1 MLNKILSKKIKFP
14 LSLRMFPFCHS
25 RESGNPSHLSLQGAF
40 PHVIARERS
49 DRSNLN
55 NSGFSLIELMVAAV
69 ILSLAIFGIFQAY
82 STGFLGMFDARDR
95 TVATNYVQEKMEELE
110 NADFDTVVGEASSQ
124 IFGDIKFSRNVNVE
138 YIDGSTNLIATEP
151 TNLKRVITTV
161 NWTDRNGVTKKVEN
175 SVLLQNTQFTPGD
188 AARISLYANPYN
200 VVLPVND
207 STTIIAVI
215 KDKQGNTVI
224 DWDGSD
230 ITFTIIS
237 EVSPEGESLEGL
249 LGTLSDYAVTPMKGQ
264 ASVVFTSSMAKLE
277 GTVIVEASVTTSDAS
292 NTFTDTIDIR
302 ITLGAVKIELTP
314 NPSSI
319 YADGEDE
326 SIITAII
333 QNAAGE
339 KIEGGEYD
347 ITFIVTGE
355 GTLIGSNPVT
365 SSLGKAT
372 ITLQSTITAGIA
384 NVTATSPN
392 LLSDSCDVQTSG
404 EPVGIILS
412 ASPNPIYSDDTS
424 EVTVTILDEN
434 GVPVIPAPGSVEI
447 TLNTLDGNLTGIT
460 PLTFDGVS
468 SQSMMFTPSIAEG
481 LATIW
486 TIGTYEESVE
496 ISIMQELIPHHIDLN
511 ANPPNIPYVDGIST
525 ITATIKDED
534 GITVHNY
541 NGDVT
546 FSMLSGFDQNDNPL
560 VFGILNDPDEIQDG
574 KVTCSNGVAT
584 IELESGGENGT
595 CRVKA
600 ENFLLPSTSTTID
613 VGFYTTATHILLTA
627 TRENIPVGGGNE
639 GTSKLTA
646 SIVDVDNIIVYNYN
660 GDVLFEF
667 LSGYNENDLLGN
679 AKFEF
684 VDNFKYSV
692 PIFNGIASVDLISLS
707 NAGVATLKASSVGL
721 LDSGILTIYIK
732 KTLKLAVFPNITY
745 FTAGKNVSFDI
756 EVRGGDITID
766 RMRVTWS
773 PPDSLELT
781 NVTIDADGNISNN
794 SEGMLNGSDFD
805 IVPINLL
812 EGITPLINRVTLTF
826 DSSIEDKDI
835 SIIFYPAAGESYCED
850 SYEINL

>member
-1 MLNKILSKKIKFP
+1 MLKINKILSKAIKSP
-14 LSLRMFPFCHS
+14 LSLRGLFPFCHS
-25 RESGNPSHLSLQGAF
+25 HESGNPSHLSWRGAK
-40 PHVIARERS
+40 R
-49 DRSNLN
+49 RSNLG
-55 NSGFSLIELMVAAV
+55 GFSLIELMVAAA
-69 ILSLAIFGIFQAY
+69 ILSLAIFGIFQAF
-82 STGFLGMFDARDR
+82 STGFLGMFDSRDR

-110 NADFDTVVGEASSQ
+110 NADFDTVVDEESSQ

-138 YIDGSTNLIATEP
+138 YIDGSTNLIAAET
-151 TNLKRVITTV
+151 TNLKRVTTTV
-161 NWTDRNGVTKKVEN
+161 NWSDRNGVAKKVE
-175 SVLLQNTQFTPGD
+175 SSMLLQNTQFTPGD

-237 EVSPEGESLEGL
+237 EVSSEGESLEGL

-264 ASVVFTSSMAKLE
+264 ASVVFTSSMAALE
-277 GTVIVEASVTTSDAS
+277 GTVTVEASVTTSDAS
-292 NTFTDTIDIR
+292 NTFTNTIDIR

-372 ITLQSTITAGIA
+372 ITLQSTVTAGIA

-404 EPVGIILS
+404 GPVGIILS

-424 EVTVTILDEN
+424 EVTVTIVDEN
-434 GVPVIPAPGSVEI
+434 GVPVIPAPDSVEI

-481 LATIW
+481 LAMIW

-496 ISIMQELIPHHIDLN
+496 ISVMQELIPHHIDLN
-511 ANPPNIPYVDGIST
+511 ANPPNIPYVD
-525 ITATIKDED
+525 
-534 GITVHNY
+534 
-541 NGDVT
+541 
-546 FSMLSGFDQNDNPL
+546 
-560 VFGILNDPDEIQDG
+560 
-574 KVTCSNGVAT
+574 
-584 IELESGGENGT
+584 
-595 CRVKA
+595 
-600 ENFLLPSTSTTID
+600 
-613 VGFYTTATHILLTA
+613 
-627 TRENIPVGGGNE
+627 
-639 GTSKLTA
+639 
-646 SIVDVDNIIVYNYN
+646 
-660 GDVLFEF
+660 
-667 LSGYNENDLLGN
+667 
-679 AKFEF
+679 
-684 VDNFKYSV
+684 
-692 PIFNGIASVDLISLS
+692 
-707 NAGVATLKASSVGL
+707 
-721 LDSGILTIYIK
+721 
-732 KTLKLAVFPNITY
+732 
-745 FTAGKNVSFDI
+745 
-756 EVRGGDITID
+756 
-766 RMRVTWS
+766 
-773 PPDSLELT
+773 
-781 NVTIDADGNISNN
+781 
-794 SEGMLNGSDFD
+794 
-805 IVPINLL
+805 
-812 EGITPLINRVTLTF
+812 
-826 DSSIEDKDI
+826 
-835 SIIFYPAAGESYCED
+835 
-850 SYEINL
+850 

>member
-1 MLNKILSKKIKFP
+1 MLKINKKLSHK
-14 LSLRMFPFCHS
+14 
-25 RESGNPSHLSLQGAF
+25 
-40 PHVIARERS
+40 
-49 DRSNLN
+49 
-55 NSGFSLIELMVAAV
+55 GFSLIELMVAAA

-95 TVATNYVQEKMEELE
+95 TIATNYVQEKMEELK
-110 NADFDTVVGEASSQ
+110 NTDFDTVIDEASSQ
-124 IFGDIKFSRNVNVE
+124 IVGDIKFSRYVNMDF
-138 YIDGSTNLIATEP
+138 IDGSTNLIVAGP
-151 TNLKRVITTV
+151 TNLKRVTVSV
-161 NWTDRNGVTKKVEN
+161 NWTDRNGTPKKVES

-188 AARISLYANPYN
+188 AARISLYADPYN
-200 VVLPVND
+200 VVLPVTD

-215 KDKQGNTVI
+215 KDKSGNTII

-230 ITFTIIS
+230 VTFTIIS
-237 EVSPEGESLEGL
+237 EVPVEG
-249 LGTLSDYAVTPMKGQ
+249 LGTLSDYAVTPVKGK
-264 ASVVFTSSMAKLE
+264 ASVVFTSSVADLQ
-277 GTVIVEASVTTSDAS
+277 GTVTVEASVTTSDAS
-292 NTFTDTIDIR
+292 NTFTNTIDIR

-424 EVTVTILDEN
+424 EVTVTIVDEN

-496 ISIMQELIPHHIDLN
+496 ISVMQELIPHHIDLN

-546 FSMLSGFDQNDNPL
+546 FSMLSGLDQNNNPL
-560 VFGILNDPDEIQDG
+560 VFGILNDPDEIKDG

-584 IELESGGENGT
+584 IELESDGVNGT
-595 CRVKA
+595 CRVEA
-600 ENFLLPSTSTTID
+600 ENFSVPLTSTTID
-613 VGFYTTATHILLTA
+613 VGFYTTADHILLTA
-627 TRENIPVGGGNE
+627 VPTHIPVGGGNE

-646 SIVDVDNIIVYNYN
+646 SIVDEGGTTVYNYN
-660 GDVLFEF
+660 GDVDVLFEF

-679 AKFEF
+679 AKFKF

-707 NAGVATLKASSVGL
+707 NAGVATLRASSDGL
-721 LDSGILTIYIK
+721 PEPVSDILTIYIE

-756 EVRGGDITID
+756 EVQGGDISID
-766 RMRVTWS
+766 RMKVTWS
-773 PPDSLELT
+773 PDNFEELT
-781 NVTIDADGNISNN
+781 NVSIDVDGTISNN
-794 SEGMLNGSDFD
+794 LPEEILSNGADFAIDSIILSEEITF
-805 IVPINLL
+805 PIK
-812 EGITPLINRVTLTF
+812 VTLTF
-826 DSSIEDKDI
+826 VSSIEGKDI